1 MRTPLSLS
9 LAELKAIA
17 DPVEVV
23 AVNQCAGNGR
33 GYSSPRV
40 FGAQLG
46 HGAMGNARWVGV
58 PLKAVLEKAG
68 VGTGA
73 KQVTFNGLD
82 KPVLPGTPDFRKALE
97 IDHALSPEPLL
108 AWSMNGQD
116 LPFLNGYPV
125 KLIVPGYYGTYWV
138 KHLAEIDV
146 IDHAFDG
153 HDAFFMHTAYRVPD
167 NDCLCVAPGTAAA
180 KTRPITRLPVRSFI
194 TNVMPGGVLPVGREV
209 ELKGVAFDGGAG
221 LRTVDLSIDGGQ
233 TWRAATLG
241 EDLGAF
247 HSANGDSR

>member
-1 MRTPLSLS
+1 
-9 LAELKAIA
+9 
-17 DPVEVV
+17 
-23 AVNQCAGNGR
+23 
-33 GYSSPRV
+33 
-40 FGAQLG
+40 
-46 HGAMGNARWVGV
+46 
-58 PLKAVLEKAG
+58 
-68 VGTGA
+68 
-73 KQVTFNGLD
+73 LD
-82 KPVLPGTPDFRKALE
+82 KPVLPATPDFRKMLD

-138 KHLAEIDV
+138 KHLAEIEV

-153 HDAFFMHTAYRVPD
+153 HDAYFMNTAYRLPD

-194 TNVMPGGVLPVGREV
+194 TNVVSGAVLPAGPQV
-209 ELKGVAFDGGAG
+209 ELKGIAFDGGTGVKA
-221 LRTVDLSIDGGQ
+221 VNLSIDGGQ

-241 EDLGAF
+241 EDLGRFSFREWRLAVSF
-247 HSANGDSR
+247 VSKGEAVLMVRASNQQGEVQPLVADWNPGGYRRQAVESTAVIIA